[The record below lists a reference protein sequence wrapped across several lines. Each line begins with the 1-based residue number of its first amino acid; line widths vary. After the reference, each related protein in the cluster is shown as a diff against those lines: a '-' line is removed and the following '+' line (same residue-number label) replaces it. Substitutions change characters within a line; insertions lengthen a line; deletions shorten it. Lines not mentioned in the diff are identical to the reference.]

1 MEAEAQSHL
10 RLDRRY
16 ANLGFASWRLNNS
29 IVHSEG
35 YIPSQAA
42 AQPALASDTDYVTA
56 RHAAL
61 LNGITQQPGG
71 GCYAFLL
78 EGGGGGG
85 GEAPAG
91 SSSSPLE
98 ELTHEQQQQQLAL
111 YQVELGDSSR
121 PPCLRRV
128 CGECGQG
135 SEGEMH
141 CRLHEA

>member
-1 MEAEAQSHL
+1 MEAEALSHL
-10 RLDRRY
+10 RLDRRF

-35 YIPSQAA
+35 YIPTQAA
-42 AQPALASDTDYVTA
+42 AQALPAQASDTDYVTA

-78 EGGGGGG
+78 ES
-85 GEAPAG
+85 GEASAG
-91 SSSSPLE
+91 SSSPLE
-98 ELTHEQQQQQLAL
+98 ETHAQQQQQLAL
-111 YQVELGDSSR
+111 YQVELGDTSR

-128 CGECGQG
+128 CGECGG
-135 SEGEMH
+135 KRGESQ
-141 CRLHEA
+141 CWLRAA